1 MRFQPTRAELAVR
14 YGDVERAERRRDL
27 IASGLL
33 MGVLFANVPLFS
45 LIEKTPGS
53 VVIGAAAVVAEL
65 ATALVYAARS
75 RSRYRDA
82 DVCCPSC
89 GAVFEQALERQL
101 VVTTGNCVKC
111 SAAIARDAGSDAFAG
126 PEYDERRAGSSW
138 RYALAVVAILLAV
151 AIKVDAWNMIFA
163 PRRPANLPYLHASG
177 PVVGLTVQ
185 EAAARIEA
193 VNGRPSIVILYSAR
207 PNRGRLTRSMFS
219 AFAAMAYRHPEVD
232 VLAFDGDA
240 ADAPDLPAFLRDHR
254 ADFAPL
260 YLHDWPDGDLAKA
273 MAPLGIKVDSLW
285 CPPLVAIRDANG
297 FVVMQGD
304 GMFDVRAMER
314 ALDRLRP

>member
-27 IASGLL
+27 IASGLF
-33 MGVLFANVPLFS
+33 MGALFANVPLFN

-53 VVIGAAAVVAEL
+53 VFVAVVAEF
-65 ATALVYAARS
+65 AAAFTFAVRS

-89 GAVFEQALERQL
+89 GAVFEQPWERQL

-111 SAAIARDAGSDAFAG
+111 SAAVARDAGSDAFAG
-126 PEYDERRAGSSW
+126 PEYDERRARSSW
-138 RYALAVVAILLAV
+138 RYALAVVALLLAV

-163 PRRPANLPYLHASG
+163 TRRPANLPYVHAVG
-177 PVVGLTVQ
+177 PAVGVTVQ
-185 EAAARIEA
+185 EAAARIAA

-207 PNRGRLTRSMFS
+207 PNRGRATRAMFS

-240 ADAPDLPAFLRDHR
+240 ADAAELPAFLREYR

-260 YLHDWPDGDLAKA
+260 YLHDWPEGDLSKA

-304 GMFDVRAMER
+304 GMLDVRSMER
-314 ALDRLRP
+314 ALERLRKP

>member
-14 YGDVERAERRRDL
+14 YGDFERVERRRDL

-33 MGVLFANVPLFS
+33 MGVLFANVPLAN
-45 LIEKTPGS
+45 LIEKTQGS
-53 VVIGAAAVVAEL
+53 VFVAVVAVIAEL
-65 ATALVYAARS
+65 AAALVYTARS

-82 DVCCPSC
+82 GVCCPSC
-89 GAVFEQALERQL
+89 GAVFEQPLERQL

-111 SAAIARDAGSDAFAG
+111 SAAVARDAGSDAFAG
-126 PEYDERRAGSSW
+126 PEYNERSAASW
-138 RYALAVVAILLAV
+138 RYGLVVVALLLIV
-151 AIKVDAWNMIFA
+151 AIKVDVWNMIFA
-163 PRRPANLPYLHASG
+163 TRRPANMPYVHAVG
-177 PVVGLTVQ
+177 PAVGVTVQ
-185 EAAARIEA
+185 EAAARIAA

-207 PNRGRLTRSMFS
+207 PNRGKTTRAMFS
-219 AFAAMAYRHPEVD
+219 AFAAMAYRHPDVD

-240 ADAPDLPAFLRDHR
+240 ADAAELPAFLRQHR

-260 YLHDWPDGDLAKA
+260 YLHDWPEGDLGKA

-304 GMFDVRAMER
+304 GMLDVRSMER
-314 ALDRLRP
+314 ALNTLRKP